1 MMRAGDRARAGVLA
15 ACVLTACGGEEPPEE
30 PRGVVEDLGGGGIPQ
45 AVTPDPFMRPRD
57 RVRDRGRSASPPPPA
72 PEPTPPAA
80 AEERTA
86 PERDYAAELRSLA
99 GDPSACGSL
108 GTQTGRISIPLSV
121 TVSDSGV
128 VIRAS
133 VSGPIPNETRDCLV
147 ARLNAA
153 RFAGPVDGA
162 PRTVRAE
169 LILEGSVAEAT
180 AEDTPAPVRRAD
192 QEPIHGPS
200 GMQIQGPQGV
210 PIGGGAGQTQRI
222 GAMST
227 Y

>member
-1 MMRAGDRARAGVLA
+1 MRAGERARVGILA
-15 ACVLTACGGEEPPEE
+15 ACVLAACGGEEPPEE
-30 PRGVVEDLGGGGIPQ
+30 PRGVVQDLGTGGVPVVL
-45 AVTPDPFMRPRD
+45 APDPFTRPSD
-57 RVRDRGRSASPPPPA
+57 RARDRGRTPPPPPA
-72 PEPTPPAA
+72 PAPTPPVV
-80 AEERTA
+80 AEEARA
-86 PERDYAAELRSLA
+86 PERDYAAELRTLA
-99 GDPSACGSL
+99 GDPAACGSL
-108 GTQTGRISIPLSV
+108 GTQTGRIAIPLSA
-121 TVSDSGV
+121 TVSDSGI

-180 AEDTPAPVRRAD
+180 AANPTAPVRRED
-192 QEPIHGPS
+192 QEPIQGPS
-200 GMQIQGPQGV
+200 GVRIQGPQGV
-210 PIGGGAGQTQRI
+210 PIGAGAGETQPI